1 MTDALKTIPNRMSA
15 ADYRA
20 LLPTLPAA
28 RGARSTTRRAYTSPE
43 EDLQRACFEWVLLLE
58 PMHPILKW
66 LTHIPNGGKRSKGE
80 GGKLKAMG
88 VRKGLVDFML
98 PRKHLG
104 WQGLA
109 VELKSPEGRLT
120 PEQRD
125 WLEAL
130 ASDGYLTA
138 EVRTLEEFQA
148 VVKRYLKG
156 VTAANIQ
163 TVSCT

>member
-1 MTDALKTIPNRMSA
+1 MSA
-15 ADYRA
+15 AEYRA
-20 LLPTLPAA
+20 LLPTLASAA
-28 RGARSTTRRAYTSPE
+28 PSKSPKVKRRVSPE
-43 EDLQRACFEWVLLLE
+43 EELHRACFEWVQLAE

-109 VELKSPEGRLT
+109 VELKAPEGRLT
-120 PEQRD
+120 PEQRE

-138 EVRTLEEFQA
+138 EVRTLDEFQA

-156 VTAANIQ
+156 LPAANIQ
-163 TVSCT
+163 TGSCT

>member
-1 MTDALKTIPNRMSA
+1 MTASLKNIPTRMSA

-20 LLPTLPAA
+20 LLPTLP
-28 RGARSTTRRAYTSPE
+28 STSPTSKATRRTHPSPE
-43 EDLQRACFEWVLLLE
+43 EALQRACFEWVTLSE

-98 PRKHLG
+98 PRKHRG

-109 VELKSPEGRLT
+109 IELKSADGRLT
-120 PEQRD
+120 TEQRD

-138 EVRTLEEFQA
+138 ECRTLEEFQA
-148 VVKRYLKG
+148 TVKRFLNG
-156 VTAANIQ
+156 IPAAGQ
-163 TVSCT
+163 GGR

>member
-1 MTDALKTIPNRMSA
+1 MTDPLKNLPTRMSA

-20 LLPTLPAA
+20 LLPNLSSTRPPSKTS
-28 RGARSTTRRAYTSPE
+28 RGSHGNPE
-43 EDLQRACFEWVLLLE
+43 EALQRACFEWILLTE

-109 VELKSPEGRLT
+109 VELKSPDGRLT
-120 PEQRD
+120 VEQRE

-130 ASDGYLTA
+130 GSDGYLTA
-138 EVRTLEEFQA
+138 ECRTLDEFQG

-156 VTAANIQ
+156 RPDPQPPTNR
-163 TVSCT
+163 

>member
-1 MTDALKTIPNRMSA
+1 MSA

-20 LLPTLPAA
+20 LLPTLPRAVPSKSPK
-28 RGARSTTRRAYTSPE
+28 GKRRIRPE
-43 EDLQRACFEWVLLLE
+43 EELHRACFEWVLLAE
-58 PMHPILKW
+58 PMHPVLKW

-109 VELKSPEGRLT
+109 VELKSPDGRLT
-120 PEQRD
+120 PEQRG

-148 VVKRYLKG
+148 VVKRYLRG
-156 VTAANIQ
+156 NPGANMQ